1 MLFVGRF
8 RKASIPANKCEEPS
22 QFSFSLMH
30 IGSSPRHSYRCILP
44 SLDDEMSVLVTRMVS
59 TSQFWSVPD
68 CPPPEV
74 QNQKT
79 NYGTVGP
86 KYRHGSDLLKVHKQ
100 YRKAN
105 HNCQIVNSCRRKIN
119 MRENKAHV
127 NITLIFQSIIAR
139 SEKGSQ
145 DLFKTLRFR
154 KRGRGRIS
162 HFTKE
167 NRKQKKRKKIDSICL
182 LFSPSIGQFD
192 CGKVDK

>member
-1 MLFVGRF
+1 MNTGR
-8 RKASIPANKCEEPS
+8 RSPANQELILEKCTAHP
-22 QFSFSLMH
+22 
-30 IGSSPRHSYRCILP
+30 
-44 SLDDEMSVLVTRMVS
+44 TR
-59 TSQFWSVPD
+59 D
-68 CPPPEV
+68 CCTTLF

-86 KYRHGSDLLKVHKQ
+86 KYCLVLVYSWYEQCRKV
-100 YRKAN
+100 N

-119 MRENKAHV
+119 MRENKALV
-127 NITLIFQSIIAR
+127 NITLIFQGIIAR
-139 SEKGSQ
+139 SDRGSQ

-182 LFSPSIGQFD
+182 LFSSSIGQFD